1 MSRKKG
7 PNTAGGSDVDAAQAE
22 VITASKK
29 SRRSPKGSAAAGVQT
44 APTVKVDGSIN
55 NLYQQV
61 MEVSSQMPS
70 NPLVGDGS
78 SGNAELEQRAAN
90 QWQENMEKRATESE
104 EVHHLLDKA
113 LSDFGIVRVSSV
125 KTAATADERSEQ
137 ESQADEEGVS
147 LRQLI
152 TDGAAAAS
160 TYMNPGRMY
169 RKLTGKAVQS
179 VRDAG
184 KNAVSKIKDA
194 KDGAVFAIS
203 DAGQLERALLA
214 ADVNEK
220 IGAIQMVF
228 RTQIDSSNGEI
239 VLLKERVGKLQDDT
253 GALREHLERVRSLII
268 QVKEEKLQATNQEV
282 IQDLDFKLFALEG
295 IERSTQENIKAHEL
309 MIDQTQ
315 QNGVSLT
322 MTVTNAVTQAAA
334 LFGIIDLAQASIA
347 TSGKIESAAAV
358 IQGTRC
364 LANELI
370 VLSSKK
376 SNSNLEIA
384 MEFASTPILT
394 PETIA
399 TMTISSEQIR
409 REIDKKLTI
418 TSEQISGW
426 LQEAG
431 VDDSYNQ
438 LFEGMKNK
446 DPFEA
451 AQAGLDQLG
460 SITDKIFLTAAEK
473 TGISPDNISERPLQI
488 TSQ

>member
-1 MSRKKG
+1 MSSKKG

-22 VITASKK
+22 VIPAPKK

-152 TDGAAAAS
+152 TDGAVAAS

-169 RKLTGKAVQS
+169 KKLTGKAVQS

-184 KNAVSKIKDA
+184 KNAVSAMRSA

-214 ADVNEK
+214 ADADEK
-220 IGAIQMVF
+220 VGAIQMVF

-239 VLLKERVGKLQDDT
+239 VLLKKRVGKLKDDT
-253 GALREHLERVRSLII
+253 AALQSHLQKVNSLIT
-268 QVKEEKLQATNQEV
+268 QVEREQAQATDEGT
-282 IQDLDFKLFALEG
+282 IKDLQFKLYSLKG
-295 IERSTQENIKAHEL
+295 IQSSTGENIRAHEL

-315 QNGVSLT
+315 QDGISLT

-370 VLSSKK
+370 IMANEK
-376 SNSNLEIA
+376 SNNNLRAA
-384 MEFASTPILT
+384 MEISNTPILT

-409 REIDKKLTI
+409 QEIDKKLTI

-451 AQAGLDQLG
+451 AQVGLDQLG